1 MVNTSKNVG
10 LIILMARNY
19 SNRVVFVKRMCRLI
33 NKSLTKG
40 EVMRKAQTGKLGLA
54 YGHRIAT
61 YTGLSGLAF
70 WELTQSH
77 EHALL
82 ATLAICAAALGLL
95 VETLATS
102 TPRSQSD

>member
-1 MVNTSKNVG
+1 
-10 LIILMARNY
+10 
-19 SNRVVFVKRMCRLI
+19 
-33 NKSLTKG
+33 
-40 EVMRKAQTGKLGLA
+40 MRKAQTGKLGLA
-54 YGHRIAT
+54 YGHRIAA

-70 WELTQSH
+70 WVLTQSH

-102 TPRSQSD
+102 TPRSQPD

>member
-1 MVNTSKNVG
+1 MLNTSKNVG

-54 YGHRIAT
+54 YGHRIAA

-102 TPRSQSD
+102 TSRSQLD